1 MERILYHNP
10 ILKYLL
16 VELENA
22 GFDNCGSILQ
32 LYLSSMLK
40 YLKSSDSNFSEK
52 IKFLLKEGNDDY
64 RAIGV
69 LNVTSIGKPK
79 QAAKRPA
86 ANQNKKQP
94 VKIEYEPDYYDKAVA
109 INTQID
115 SNRMLFFNSHFE
127 KMLRNNIIECCN
139 LISKVEPDKDTI
151 KGDFENWVDSFTKTF
166 MSQIA
171 VAFNNL
177 NVFEFDVIY
186 Q

>member
-1 MERILYHNP
+1 MGQIPNHNP

-16 VELENA
+16 VELESA

-40 YLKSSDSNFSEK
+40 HLKSTDPTFSEK

-64 RAIGV
+64 RAIGI

-79 QAAKRPA
+79 QPVKRPA
-86 ANQNKKQP
+86 ANQNRNKT
-94 VKIEYEPDYYDKAVA
+94 VKIEFEPDYYDKAVT
-109 INTQID
+109 INTQVD
-115 SNRMLFFNSHFE
+115 GNRMLFFNSHFE

-139 LISKVEPDKDTI
+139 LVSKVEPDKDVM
-151 KGDFENWVDSFTKTF
+151 KGDFENWVDGFTKTF
-166 MSQIA
+166 MSQLG

-177 NVFEFDVIY
+177 HVFEFDVVY